1 MKNQGQHSSSDE
13 QIRDLLRNL
22 KVGYDKSSWSVLMNK
37 MDAISSME
45 ETDRLFKDSL
55 SSFQANYI
63 PSSWGILQNKMDN
76 MIYNRRHLIGLK
88 VTELVFLLLMFW
100 FWWGM
105 GTDMSN
111 VSRTDLT
118 ETVNQKTKP
127 MIKEDK
133 ITNSSTYPSE
143 IIQTQP
149 VQSSS
154 FTNETLKTQSS
165 PVGYS
170 KNFTKDNIQLITDL
184 SSLSPNTTTPAS
196 KTLPT
201 SKLWTDEP
209 SGNFMSEPFLSDGA
223 PFQLTK
229 LLVSRSMFVQ
239 SINKNNPAFDL
250 TVDRFNP
257 DDKARPIKVK
267 AKKPLQYWIS
277 GAISYDKDLIRTP
290 FPSQQS
296 VNHLGRVERNYHGE
310 INLFISNGMLEFQTG
325 IGFWAKEYQSVYE
338 GINDAMV
345 ISIPAN
351 LRLRL
356 SQRGFMRGYL
366 MGGIATNFVAYANY
380 NETAY
385 FKEFPNNTFIENN
398 YQARPSTIFSSSGY
412 DHGIFEGE
420 SVKGNQ
426 YFTANMGIGV
436 DIPINSNFSIYM
448 EQVYFHHVSGGIG
461 PAFDKFST
469 SSTIIGLRYL
479 LNRKAARPGLNF

>member
-1 MKNQGQHSSSDE
+1 MKNQGLHSSSEE
-13 QIRDLLRNL
+13 QIRDLLSNL

-37 MDAISSME
+37 MDAISDMK

-63 PSSWGILQNKMDN
+63 PSSWAILQNKMDH

-88 VTELVFLLLMFW
+88 VAELVLLLLMFW

-111 VSRTDLT
+111 ISRTDLT

-127 MIKEDK
+127 IIKEDE
-133 ITNSSTYPSE
+133 ITNSSTYPSA

-149 VQSSS
+149 AQSSS
-154 FTNETLKTQSS
+154 LPNETLNTPTSL
-165 PVGYS
+165 VGYS
-170 KNFTKDNIQLITDL
+170 KNFSKDNIELITDL
-184 SSLSPNTTTPAS
+184 SSLSPNTTTPTL

-201 SKLWTDEP
+201 SKLWSNEP
-209 SGNFMSEPFLSDGA
+209 LGNSMPEHILSNEA
-223 PFQLTK
+223 PFQITK
-229 LLVSRSMFVQ
+229 PLVSGSMSVQ
-239 SINKNNPAFDL
+239 SMNKNIASFDW
-250 TVDRFNP
+250 TGDQNNP
-257 DDKARPIKVK
+257 DDKTRPIKVK

-366 MGGIATNFVAYANY
+366 MGGISTNFVAYANY
-380 NETAY
+380 NETAF
-385 FKEFPNNTFIENN
+385 FKEFPNATIIENN

-436 DIPINSNFSIYM
+436 DIPINSFFSIYM

-479 LNRKAARPGLNF
+479 LNRKAVRPGLNF

>member
-1 MKNQGQHSSSDE
+1 MKNQDQHSSSEE
-13 QIRDLLRNL
+13 QIRDLLSNL

-37 MDAISSME
+37 LDAQSNME

-63 PSSWGILQNKMDN
+63 PSSWAILQDKMDH
-76 MIYNRRHLIGLK
+76 MIYNRRHLIRLK
-88 VTELVFLLLMFW
+88 VAELVLLFFMFW
-100 FWWGM
+100 FWWGN

-111 VSRTDLT
+111 ISRPDLT
-118 ETVNQKTKP
+118 ETVNQKIRPINKEGEITK
-127 MIKEDK
+127 K
-133 ITNSSTYPSE
+133 STYPSA
-143 IIQTQP
+143 IIQTQNLP
-149 VQSSS
+149 SSS
-154 FTNETLKTQSS
+154 LPNETLKTQSS
-165 PVGYS
+165 PIGYS
-170 KNFTKDNIQLITDL
+170 KNFSKDTKELINGIPPQ
-184 SSLSPNTTTPAS
+184 SLSAATILPAS
-196 KTLPT
+196 KI
-201 SKLWTDEP
+201 WTNK
-209 SGNFMSEPFLSDGA
+209 SAGNFLSVNIESNEA
-223 PFQLTK
+223 PIRITK
-229 LLVSRSMFVQ
+229 PLVSKVEMFVQ
-239 SINKNNPAFDL
+239 SMNKNNASFDGPI
-250 TVDRFNP
+250 DRNNP
-257 DDKARPIKVK
+257 DDKSHLIKVK

-345 ISIPAN
+345 LSIPAN

-385 FKEFPNNTFIENN
+385 FKEFPNNSIIENN

-436 DIPINSNFSIYM
+436 DIPINSIFSIYM
-448 EQVYFHHVSGGIG
+448 EQVYFHHLSGGIG

-479 LNRKAARPGLNF
+479 MNRKAARPGLNF